1 MFPSDYSECAAAVRY
16 ALLAALCWT
25 RQAEITDGLVELLT
39 GLIHRIGAR
48 AERRVEKELLAELA
62 GVPGKRG
69 ILHRMVNAALD
80 EPDGTVRAVVYPV
93 VPGGE
98 KRCGTWRGN

>member
-1 MFPSDYSECAAAVRY
+1 MRAVGLPADLFAEASDRIVATWRARAARMFPSDFAECGATVRY

-48 AERRVEKELLAELA
+48 AS
-62 GVPGKRG
+62 
-69 ILHRMVNAALD
+69 
-80 EPDGTVRAVVYPV
+80 
-93 VPGGE
+93 GG
-98 KRCGTWRGN
+98 WRKS